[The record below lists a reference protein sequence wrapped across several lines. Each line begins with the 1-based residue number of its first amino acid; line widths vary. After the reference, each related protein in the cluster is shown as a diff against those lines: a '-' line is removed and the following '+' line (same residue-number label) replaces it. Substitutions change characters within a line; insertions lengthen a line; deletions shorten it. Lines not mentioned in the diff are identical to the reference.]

1 MFDSE
6 YPGLPKLGSR
16 VQTKDGRCGTVV
28 RHRKQS
34 RYLTECD
41 YPQWNL
47 IKSTYET
54 PWQACVLGLLAS
66 CFISDWI
73 KIHFDENDEIM
84 YFHFIPNANNNGIQI
99 IKPPRRQETRST
111 AYVGLLI
118 YKCKLKWISFF
129 ILNDKQ
135 LHNKYEMKFAGN
147 MIMKMMTPFLFKT
160 IVSTKS
166 KDGGICM
173 TEQSRDI

>member
-1 MFDSE
+1 MG
-6 YPGLPKLGSR
+6 Y
-16 VQTKDGRCGTVV
+16 GTQVTSKAYWPLV
-28 RHRKQS
+28 
-34 RYLTECD
+34 
-41 YPQWNL
+41 
-47 IKSTYET
+47 
-54 PWQACVLGLLAS
+54 
-66 CFISDWI
+66 FFSDWI

-84 YFHFIPNANNNGIQI
+84 YFHFIPNANNNGLQI
-99 IKPPRRQETRST
+99 INLPRRQETRST

-135 LHNKYEMKFAGN
+135 LHNKNRNEICRYFDNENDDAIFFVF
-147 MIMKMMTPFLFKT
+147 KM

>member
-1 MFDSE
+1 MCMGYDTQVTSKVYWPLVF
-6 YPGLPKLGSR
+6 
-16 VQTKDGRCGTVV
+16 
-28 RHRKQS
+28 
-34 RYLTECD
+34 
-41 YPQWNL
+41 
-47 IKSTYET
+47 
-54 PWQACVLGLLAS
+54 
-66 CFISDWI
+66 FSDWI

-84 YFHFIPNANNNGIQI
+84 YFHFIPNANNNGLQI
-99 IKPPRRQETRST
+99 INLPRRQETRST

-135 LHNKYEMKFAGN
+135 LHNKIEMIFAGIL
-147 MIMKMMTPFLFKT
+147 IMKMMTPFFVFKM